1 MYKIEN
7 QIYFITFCYLD
18 TFFDHNRQVWAMSN
32 QLLVC
37 TSLSR
42 RDFSLSIL
50 STFIKVTFIRYIQE
64 KRTMGKFEIDNMKR
78 NLEKEELETWN
89 GSAGSPRDGARW
101 QGNKRRAGR
110 VFAGSSV
117 FFEISWRR
125 AAILLDRLE
134 VSFGPSHPCL
144 PFSTSPRNFDNS
156 IVVSV
161 RASHRARGSTK
172 RERSE
177 RNVETWPIAMR
188 FREQV
193 APQSDEH
200 SRVNFSFSLQFLFQ
214 RGISR
219 HFSQEWDFCTSI

>member
-64 KRTMGKFEIDNMKR
+64 YPETMGKFEIDNMKR

-89 GSAGSPRDGARW
+89 GSAGPLRDRGTK
-101 QGNKRRAGR
+101 GGLAG
-110 VFAGSSV
+110 FL
-117 FFEISWRR
+117 R
-125 AAILLDRLE
+125 AAQ
-134 VSFGPSHPCL
+134 C
-144 PFSTSPRNFDNS
+144 FSKFRGGALRFSLT
-156 IVVSV
+156 
-161 RASHRARGSTK
+161 ASRSLSARVT
-172 RERSE
+172 R
-177 RNVETWPIAMR
+177 VY
-188 FREQV
+188 
-193 APQSDEH
+193 H
-200 SRVNFSFSLQFLFQ
+200 SRPLPVISIIPLSFPFVHRIAHEEARKE
-214 RGISR
+214 RGVSGTLKL
-219 HFSQEWDFCTSI
+219 DL

>member
-1 MYKIEN
+1 
-7 QIYFITFCYLD
+7 
-18 TFFDHNRQVWAMSN
+18 MSN

-64 KRTMGKFEIDNMKR
+64 YPETMGKFEIDNMKR

-89 GSAGSPRDGARW
+89 GSAGPPQR

-177 RNVETWPIAMR
+177 RNVET
-188 FREQV
+188 
-193 APQSDEH
+193 
-200 SRVNFSFSLQFLFQ
+200 
-214 RGISR
+214 
-219 HFSQEWDFCTSI
+219 